1 MEEDEVLNTF
11 HLKVLVEGDLYKRVT
26 AITEGTKIKDIKKV
40 RETLIENFI
49 NNLPDRFKKI
59 PNYEKIVRDT
69 LEQTEKRIKEINERS
84 R

>member
-26 AITEGTKIKDIKKV
+26 AITEGTKIKDIKKA

-49 NNLPDRFKKI
+49 NNIQDRFKKI